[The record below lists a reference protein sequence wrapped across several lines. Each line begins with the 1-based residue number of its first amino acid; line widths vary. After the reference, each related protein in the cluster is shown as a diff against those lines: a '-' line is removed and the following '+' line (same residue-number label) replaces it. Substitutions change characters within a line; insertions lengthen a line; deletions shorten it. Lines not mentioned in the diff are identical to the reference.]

1 MGRIFLYRF
10 LILFLLPKLHHSAT
24 QAVINHF
31 HVILWTLKWFWE
43 VWSDFWEVWSDFG
56 KFEVILGNLPNLW
69 NVLASSIGKSLTR
82 ASKAPTRL
90 SLHEILV
97 TPQNFVGFC
106 RHWYLLQILFFAAVA
121 VHNNDNQWWKWIK
134 VDFCRP
140 HLQPLPCNLHPSPQN
155 WKYFFGN
162 IFCHLKI
169 GNIFLEIILSSQNS
183 KYFLSKNLIL
193 GPSSV

>member
-106 RHWYLLQILFFAAVA
+106 RHWYLLQILF
-121 VHNNDNQWWKWIK
+121 
-134 VDFCRP
+134 
-140 HLQPLPCNLHPSPQN
+140 LQPLQCTTMTINGESGLKSTSVGRTCNPYPAT
-155 WKYFFGN
+155 
-162 IFCHLKI
+162 CTRHLKI
-169 GNIFLEIILSSQNS
+169 GNIFLEIFFR
-183 KYFLSKNLIL
+183 KYFLSPQNWKCFLEIFFVTGN
-193 GPSSV
+193 